1 MAPNFKQFLQKH
13 SGPNDWCNDLVCRW
27 TSVNKVKS
35 LPDIQ
40 QVIESVRALKE
51 TAKKGQAAL
60 LVAVSHLNRFSLFR
74 ERLSKS
80 PSEGD
85 ANLLLE
91 IAKATDDK
99 IGELLFMFAR
109 PTNFLLRPSDNM
121 GPDLV
126 GFCSK

>member
-1 MAPNFKQFLQKH
+1 M
-13 SGPNDWCNDLVCRW
+13 CRW
-27 TSVNKVKS
+27 TNVNKAKS

-60 LVAVSHLNRFSLFR
+60 QVAVSHLNKFSLFR

-80 PSEGD
+80 PSEED
-85 ANLLLE
+85 TNLLLE
-91 IAKATDDK
+91 IAKATNDK
-99 IGELLFMFAR
+99 IGELLFMFAQ
-109 PTNFLLRPSDNM
+109 PTSSLLQPSNNM

-126 GFCSK
+126 GFCSKCSLM